1 MPTSA
6 PAAAREA
13 GQARL
18 QAGGST
24 TPKWHSVTGGGAC
37 RKGVHEHFRG
47 WCGCLVVAEM
57 PHHSALVRGSP
68 AGPRQKAVPGQK
80 HKVHMPQKQALGGLL
95 LQRRPTPHARAQLRE
110 AVLVL
115 KPGIWKLGGP
125 RCALCLL
132 KSDHTSR
139 GLWVLCFMTESH
151 SPWNICSRV
160 QDRRQGTWAYWEC
173 KIPQLKHP
181 ESFTDSP

>member
-24 TPKWHSVTGGGAC
+24 TPKWHSVTGGGTC

-95 LQRRPTPHARAQLRE
+95 LQRRPTPHARGPAQGGRACSQAWDMETGWPTVCSLLAEVRPHQQRSLGS
-110 AVLVL
+110 VLHD
-115 KPGIWKLGGP
+115 
-125 RCALCLL
+125 R
-132 KSDHTSR
+132 KSQPVEH
-139 GLWVLCFMTESH
+139 L
-151 SPWNICSRV
+151 
-160 QDRRQGTWAYWEC
+160 
-173 KIPQLKHP
+173 
-181 ESFTDSP
+181 